1 MLHMNYDLC
10 DLLNRKMEN
19 LFSYFP
25 NTLPNKSFLKQADFI
40 DKYVEQNYPE
50 KYLEFLDKEDKDQQS
65 YGFWVYRNGM
75 FSDQINDFESSAR
88 KITRELANLSYSN
101 NPALDIMYFSGVM
114 KMIYANNKCLYIE
127 TCVKPSLDQLMAL
140 KDFEKKLFPE
150 KGLTIWR
157 IVERKGRNNYYQG
170 EGLEKLFGFNWSRI
184 K

>member
-1 MLHMNYDLC
+1 MNYDLC

-19 LFSYFP
+19 LYSYFP
-25 NTLPNKSFLKQADFI
+25 TNLPNKSFFKQSDFI
-40 DKYVEQNYPE
+40 DKYIEQNYPE
-50 KYLEFLDKEDKDQQS
+50 KYIEFLDNETKDSQP
-65 YGFWVYRNGM
+65 YGFWVYRNGL

-88 KITRELANLSYSN
+88 KVTRELANLSYSN

-114 KMIYANNKCLYIE
+114 KMIYVNNKCLYVE

-140 KDFEKKLFPE
+140 KDFEKKLLPQN
-150 KGLTIWR
+150 GLTVWR
-157 IVERKGRNNYYQG
+157 IVDRKVKNNYHKG